1 MAPPQCPCI
10 LRANLIKAKSS
21 VPAVNCYLWGW
32 FFFCFFFLK
41 LLATFKSTLTLEI
54 EHNTLMNSHLWQILC
69 KQPVNWICDQ
79 VFPYQG
85 HMVGASVLYPCLS
98 CRLSFTP
105 SAITESNAFQWK
117 NYDFFFSVTWK
128 GSWLPV
134 AFSLIN
140 GHATVVD
147 SWGRMDWKEGLWAV
161 INLLLD
167 YAG

>member
-1 MAPPQCPCI
+1 MAPPQSPCI

-21 VPAVNCYLWGW
+21 VPAVNCYLWGS
-32 FFFCFFFLK
+32 FFFSKVVGYFQKHTDLGNRTQHTNEFTPLADFMQTTSK
-41 LLATFKSTLTLEI
+41 LNMRSGFSLPRTHGRGFCS
-54 EHNTLMNSHLWQILC
+54 
-69 KQPVNWICDQ
+69 
-79 VFPYQG
+79 
-85 HMVGASVLYPCLS
+85 LS
-98 CRLSFTP
+98 LSFMQ
-105 SAITESNAFQWK
+105 AFFHTIRHYRIECFSMEK
-117 NYDFFFSVTWK
+117 LRFFFFFSVTWK

-147 SWGRMDWKEGLWAV
+147 SWGRMDWNEGLWAV